1 MAIIRAACRAVFAT
15 GRGPGPVVPGLT
27 DAYAYVNTFVYLKA
41 SDCMRPRRL
50 TREDRREQTCA
61 RLRSSAISAFA
72 RHGIAGARIETIAEE
87 AGYSRGAFYSNYKTK
102 QDLLLDLLRERQIGE
117 IQQWRDILGSST
129 DLDRDLALL
138 AARYDDRD
146 GMHENGLLGLE
157 LLLEAE
163 RNPEFRPSYEAY
175 LDAVYAEMRL
185 VFEVLFARHGKRLT
199 YDFDALL
206 VSNRLLGLG
215 LRMPVT
221 LGRAIAERLSP
232 GQIMLEF
239 LKGVIA
245 SAPDIDPA
253 AA

>member
-1 MAIIRAACRAVFAT
+1 
-15 GRGPGPVVPGLT
+15 
-27 DAYAYVNTFVYLKA
+27 
-41 SDCMRPRRL
+41 MRPQRL
-50 TREDRREQTCA
+50 TREVSREQTRA

-102 QDLLLDLLRERQIGE
+102 LDLLVDLLRERQIAE
-117 IQQWRDILGSST
+117 IQHWREILGNST
-129 DLDRDLALL
+129 DLDRDLAELS
-138 AARYDDRD
+138 ARYDDHED
-146 GMHENGLLGLE
+146 MHESGMLGLE

-185 VFEVLFARHGKRLT
+185 VFELLFARHGKRMI
-199 YDFDALL
+199 YDCDALL

-215 LRMPVT
+215 LRTPVT
-221 LGRAIAERLSP
+221 LGRAIGERLSP

-245 SAPDIDPA
+245 SAPDA
-253 AA
+253 